1 MKGGRKDEGIKMQH
15 ERVNGDRWSVEWRLI
30 FDDFRARTLF
40 NTPSIDRQ
48 STSRFLRDIFC
59 VSLEHGRFVSRSSL
73 LLGLTV
79 GRPSVIST
87 RDDNRRNAFSNFD
100 TRKNEREGRNDS
112 FCRRPHLSLLKRRG
126 VRVYHSWTRPIGNE
140 IKVVA
145 IRTVKFHEN
154 SSRFTDYPGRI
165 KRIPERD
172 PLKLGYGRPSSHRC
186 RISRRRD
193 PVSWFGNDRKKRG
206 KKGEEK
212 GNEGSTE
219 FSEGSKN
226 CRQFPERLRR

>member
-1 MKGGRKDEGIKMQH
+1 MALNFR
-15 ERVNGDRWSVEWRLI
+15 R
-30 FDDFRARTLF
+30 FRAQMLF

-59 VSLEHGRFVSRSSL
+59 VSLEHGKFVSRSSL

-79 GRPSVIST
+79 GRTSVIST
-87 RDDNRRNAFSNFD
+87 RDDNRCNAFSNFD

-172 PLKLGYGRPSSHRC
+172 PLKLEYGRPSSHRC

-193 PVSWFGNDRKKRG
+193 PVSWFGNDRKKTRKKRRRRRKRG
-206 KKGEEK
+206 KYRVFRRFEK
-212 GNEGSTE
+212 LPAIPRAAKALNAISPLVLHDGTPSPV
-219 FSEGSKN
+219 
-226 CRQFPERLRR
+226 CMC

>member
-1 MKGGRKDEGIKMQH
+1 MHGR
-15 ERVNGDRWSVEWRLI
+15 
-30 FDDFRARTLF
+30 F
-40 NTPSIDRQ
+40 SIRRRSIAQ

-59 VSLEHGRFVSRSSL
+59 VSPQHGKFVSRSNL

-79 GRPSVIST
+79 GRPSVLST
-87 RDDNRRNAFSNFD
+87 RGDTRRNAFSNFD
-100 TRKNEREGRNDS
+100 PRKNERERSNDS
-112 FCRRPHLSLLKRRG
+112 FRRRPHLSLLKRRG
-126 VRVYHSWTRPIGNE
+126 VRVYHSRTRPIGNE

-193 PVSWFGNDRKKRG
+193 PVSWFGNDRKKKEKKRKTRK
-206 KKGEEK
+206 KKGEEEE